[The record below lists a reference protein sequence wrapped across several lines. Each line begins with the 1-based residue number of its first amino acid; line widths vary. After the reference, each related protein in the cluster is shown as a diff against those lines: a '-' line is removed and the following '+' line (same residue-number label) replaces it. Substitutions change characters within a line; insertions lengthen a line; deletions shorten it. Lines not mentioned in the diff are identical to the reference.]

1 MTEGGGNLMSTFS
14 GNKTQEVKQ
23 ISTNSDPLDMLIH
36 ANQQLGKFLDSM
48 KEPVNKTPVF
58 NNEFN
63 LKITEN
69 RTIND
74 IIKKLE
80 TKGKINILNEAYS
93 KNLRDYLLKD
103 DNILTQ
109 YNNLLLQLIPETP
122 GE

>member
-93 KNLRDYLLKD
+93 KNPRDYLLKD